1 MASGLT
7 VATLKAGR
15 LLALNM
21 FQAWGVHGPVLS
33 PVASMLV
40 DVALVVTAFSFM
52 VVAPRT
58 NRMTVAALATLVV
71 SMTAVR
77 VLMQPLPNVQ
87 PVTLA
92 ALLVGAHL
100 GARRGAAFALL
111 VTLLSNLLISHG
123 WWTLFQALGWACV
136 AVVGARSRLIDEG
149 ELNLPRLCFFAA
161 LAAPLFGF
169 IATRSLITPDLT
181 VAQFLVLLGQ
191 GLPFDAVHALGNVAF
206 ALWIGPMLHTFLGG
220 LTTSETER
228 LATGEL
234 HGLDA

>member
-77 VLMQPLPNVQ
+77 VLMQPLPNV
-87 PVTLA
+87 
-92 ALLVGAHL
+92 
-100 GARRGAAFALL
+100 
-111 VTLLSNLLISHG
+111 S
-123 WWTLFQALGWACV
+123 
-136 AVVGARSRLIDEG
+136 RSRSQRCWWALTSVHDEV
-149 ELNLPRLCFFAA
+149 P
-161 LAAPLFGF
+161 PSLF
-169 IATRSLITPDLT
+169 
-181 VAQFLVLLGQ
+181 
-191 GLPFDAVHALGNVAF
+191 
-206 ALWIGPMLHTFLGG
+206 W
-220 LTTSETER
+220 
-228 LATGEL
+228 
-234 HGLDA
+234 